1 VLGDLTRFRSL
12 AVHRPHAFRVDD
24 RARLEAV
31 IDAHPF
37 ALLVGPGLVATP
49 LPLLRDGPE
58 HLAGHLAAANPQARA
73 LAPGVEVL
81 AVFQGPHAYVS
92 PRWYAAARA
101 VPTWNYVTVQVRGRV
116 ETVDPPATRE
126 AMRTMV
132 DHFEGVERS
141 RTVVAEDVI
150 EGMVAGVRA
159 FRLRIE
165 ALEGV
170 FKLSQNRSAE
180 DRAGV
185 AAALRASGDE
195 SARAIAALMD
205 ADPAPEAS

>member
-1 VLGDLTRFRSL
+1 
-12 AVHRPHAFRVDD
+12 VHRPRAFRVDD

-58 HLAGHLAAANPQARA
+58 HLAGHLAAANPQAAA

-92 PRWYAAARA
+92 PRWYAAERA
-101 VPTWNYVTVQVRGRV
+101 VPTWNYVMVQVRGRIDAV
-116 ETVDPPATRE
+116 APPGTRD

-132 DHFEGVERS
+132 DRFEGPEES
-141 RTVVAEDVI
+141 RAVVADAVI
-150 EGMVAGVRA
+150 DGMVAGVRA
-159 FRLRIE
+159 FRLRIDTM
-165 ALEGV
+165 EGV

-185 AAALRASGDE
+185 VAALRAAGDE
-195 SARAIAALMD
+195 ASRAVAGLMAPPGAAG
-205 ADPAPEAS
+205 PP